1 MANDLRVNL
10 RMNSEDF
17 DRNIAKSK
25 KQVQDWRGKMNIA
38 SQEIQKGF
46 GVLAGAVLGA
56 QGAAELFNKTINST
70 QTTGDAY
77 QKMMDEMSGATD
89 LFFTSIAQ
97 GDFSIFISG
106 LQSAIK
112 EAGKLSVLLDNLGTN
127 KMFSTPLIAKY
138 DRDIAAQTAIVKDKS
153 RSAEEQHAAAE
164 RVKALQAEK
173 RRIKEMT
180 LNQSLDA
187 GYQGFRSGIAD
198 KGYKSAD
205 MLTKGAID
213 QIMDNLRKGTASDKG
228 AEYKA
233 LYDAVVKTTY
243 DGQGRA
249 VSTYKDKDAQAKL
262 DSFLSSNKGQMSA
275 ANYYA
280 SQAGDDVQ
288 SKLGQAVENLSY
300 AYNAQT
306 QLIQEETA
314 QKRAENMIGKGSSS
328 EKSSSKTSKGSISIK
343 VDIDSEDVYDDT
355 NLNASWDGVLS
366 NKEEKRKNS
375 ASQALLNSDSFKAIN
390 EPFMLKEIESIDL
403 GDQIDQFATLA
414 GAIGSVTGAV
424 NGGAAGWASW
434 SASLLSAIGT
444 AIPAIAALTA
454 ARKVETQANAEA
466 AMTGGAASVSSIPVV
481 GWIMAGAAVASIGAA
496 FMSMPKFASGT
507 AYIPPTI
514 SGDQIPAL
522 MNAGEMVLNERQ
534 QTKLFNQLNS
544 RERFNGASQGGSV
557 EFKIKGDYLVGI
569 LNKTN
574 SRNNRI

>member
-10 RMNSEDF
+10 RMNSDDF

-25 KQVQDWRGKMNIA
+25 KQIQDWRGKMNVA

-46 GVLAGAVLGA
+46 GILAAAVLGA
-56 QGAAELFNKTINST
+56 QGAADLFNKTINST

-89 LFFTSIAQ
+89 LFFSAIAQ

-127 KMFSTPLIAKY
+127 KMFSTPIIAKY

-153 RSAEEQHAAAE
+153 KSAEEQQAAAE

-180 LNQSLDA
+180 LSQSLDA

-213 QIMDNLRKGTASDKG
+213 QIMDNLRKGTAADKG

-280 SQAGDDVQ
+280 SQAGDDAQ

-314 QKRAENMIGKGSSS
+314 QKRAENMIGKGAPK
-328 EKSSSKTSKGSISIK
+328 KSSSKTSKGSISIK
-343 VDIDSEDVYDDT
+343 VDIESEDVYDDT
-355 NLNASWDGVLS
+355 NLNASWNGMLS
-366 NKEEKRKNS
+366 NREYKRKNS

-390 EPFMLKEIESIDL
+390 EPFVPKEIESIDL
-403 GDQIDQFATLA
+403 SGQIDQFATLA
-414 GAIGSVTGAV
+414 GAIGSITGAV
-424 NGGAAGWASW
+424 NSGAAGWASW
-434 SASLLSAIGT
+434 GSSLLSAIGA

-454 ARKVETQANAEA
+454 ARKGETKANAEA
-466 AMTGGAASVSSIPVV
+466 AMTGGAASVASIPVV
-481 GWIMAGAAVASIGAA
+481 GWILAGAAVASIGAA
-496 FMSMPKFASGT
+496 FMNMPKFAAGT

-534 QTKLFNQLNS
+534 QTQLFNQLNS
-544 RERFNGASQGGSV
+544 RERFNDTSRGGSV

-574 SRNNRI
+574 KRNNRI